1 VTLLTRRVRVDHRNF
16 NWRSCVRV
24 LCRQVDRLGDAV
36 FKTTS
41 AIQFG
46 FMVGAVFLSW
56 LILAYARPIG
66 EKLKLIDHP
75 DGLRKVHERATPLV
89 AGLGILLPLF
99 LWCAASLASRSIL
112 NADALVVVL
121 LCGCGAT
128 LIGYTDDQSVTSP
141 SSRLLSILVFS
152 VIALVLDPHLLPS
165 SIGWLGFGAVPL
177 PPIIAFPLVVI
188 ALTGFVNA
196 VNMADGQNGVVIG
209 MAVIWAACIALTTQG
224 ATASIAQTLL
234 VTALTAFVF
243 NLAGIAFLGDSGTY
257 GIGFV
262 VGLLAIFAHN
272 SAAVPAQT
280 VCVWFFFP
288 VLDCLRLMVKRLRRT
303 RYPFAADRD
312 HFHHHLQAR
321 LGQTL
326 SLVVYL
332 AVVAATSL
340 SASVD
345 PNMAPFCLIS
355 LAAFYFTV
363 LLLGE
368 FSNVAAIG
376 SAASAPGGE
385 ILHLVDDH
393 VTAISEHRRK
403 LTDQR

>member
-1 VTLLTRRVRVDHRNF
+1 
-16 NWRSCVRV
+16 
-24 LCRQVDRLGDAV
+24 
-36 FKTTS
+36 
-41 AIQFG
+41 
-46 FMVGAVFLSW
+46 MVGAVFLSW
-56 LILAYARPIG
+56 LILANARLIG
-66 EKLKLIDHP
+66 EKLNLIDHP

-99 LWCAASLASRSIL
+99 LWCAASLATGSSL
-112 NADALVVVL
+112 NADVLRVVL

-128 LIGYTDDQSVTSP
+128 LIGYADDQSRTSP
-141 SSRLLSILVFS
+141 SSRLLAILVFS
-152 VIALVLDPHLLPS
+152 VIALVLDPGLVPS
-165 SIGWLGFGAVPL
+165 SIGWFGFGALPL
-177 PPIIAFPLVVI
+177 PPMIAFPLVVI

-209 MAVIWAACIALTTQG
+209 MAAIWAACIALTAQG
-224 ATASIAQTLL
+224 ATALIAQTLL

-243 NLAGIAFLGDSGTY
+243 NLAGMVFLGDSGTY
-257 GIGFV
+257 GVGFV

-272 SAAVPAQT
+272 SSAVPAQT

-303 RYPFAADRD
+303 RYPFGADRD

-326 SLVVYL
+326 SLLVYL
-332 AVVAATSL
+332 AVVAATSV

-345 PNMAPFCLIS
+345 PNMAPFCLVS

-363 LLLGE
+363 LLPSEVSRGVE
-368 FSNVAAIG
+368 IG
-376 SAASAPGGE
+376 SADGVGGGE
-385 ILHLVDDH
+385 VLHLVDDH
-393 VTAISEHRRK
+393 VTAIAEHRRK
-403 LTDQR
+403 VTEQR